1 MLRQLSIIFGCLAF
15 GELIVYLTDIEFP
28 ASIVGMLLLTTL
40 LQLKI
45 IRLEWIKPASNIL
58 NQNIGL
64 FFVPAG
70 VSIIEYFG
78 IVKVAL
84 IPIIIASVISTIL
97 VILST
102 GWSFNLVRKLQ
113 LKIKKKQ

>member
-15 GELIVYLTDIEFP
+15 GELIILLTGIEFP

-45 IRLEWIKPASNIL
+45 IKLEWVKPASNIL
-58 NQNIGL
+58 TKNIGL

-70 VSIIEYFG
+70 VSIIEYLG
-78 IVKVAL
+78 IVKDAL
-84 IPIIIASVISTIL
+84 IPIIVACVISTIL
-97 VILST
+97 VILFT
-102 GWSFNLVRKLQ
+102 GWSFNIIRKLH
-113 LKIKKKQ
+113 LKIRKRQ